1 MGRIPSGTASALACG
16 RRDRLLGVRA
26 ISELLCEITMFLR
39 IGGMAESV
47 SGLHQH
53 ISLSLSQLLLNGEV
67 VAIVDDDAAIR
78 EPLRIYFEEHG
89 LAVVE
94 CASGAALMELLVARG
109 VALILLDIGLPDID
123 GVSLL
128 PQVIAQS
135 PDVAVVMLTGVADLR
150 VAMDCMRKGAADYL
164 SKPVQFEEIFHVA
177 RKALEKRRLIFE
189 NRKYQ
194 EELEEA
200 HFRIQLIHQLSM
212 KMNTV
217 YLSTVELDQ
226 ILRAVLVGITA
237 KEGLGFNRAFLALFD
252 EDGQALCGR
261 MAIGPSCREEA
272 GRVWGEIAARELGFL
287 EIVDNLKLTSDHQDA
302 AVNALV
308 RSLRISATESDNV
321 LIRAVRDRRSFRVA
335 PDNGHVPVPM
345 DRRNRNAEGHNGSEY
360 PRERRAGE
368 VDTYPAPAVPYD
380 LINLLGEDCFV
391 VVPLYSPGRSFG
403 VIIADN
409 YVTRQAIL
417 GTHVG
422 LLELFASQA
431 SLAIEQSHLY
441 NDMQNKIAELETVN
455 QELDRSKDLLVEA
468 ERYAALGHM
477 AAQLVH
483 IIRNP
488 ITSIGGVSRILS
500 KKTADA
506 EWSKYLNVIIHET
519 ERVEAT
525 LEDLFDFVGQGEITR
540 EPVSLCSMLKKTVI
554 LLQTVMN
561 RQGVAWQL
569 HCPGPELE
577 IQADMHLIRQA
588 FLHLFKNAV
597 EAMPEG
603 GQLGI
608 AVEPDVDRVVVCI
621 TDTGHG
627 MPDSYLGKAKDPFFT
642 TKTYGTGMGL
652 TLVERIVKAHGGS
665 FSLAPRSEGGLEARV
680 SLPLH

>member
-1 MGRIPSGTASALACG
+1 M
-16 RRDRLLGVRA
+16 V
-26 ISELLCEITMFLR
+26 
-39 IGGMAESV
+39 ESV
-47 SGLHQH
+47 AGLHQH
-53 ISLSLSQLLLNGEV
+53 ISISLSQLLLNGEV

-78 EPLRIYFEEHG
+78 EPLRAYFEEHG

-94 CASGAALMELLVARG
+94 CTSAASLMELLSARA
-109 VALILLDIGLPDID
+109 VALILLDIGLPDAD

-128 PQVIAQS
+128 PQIISQC
-135 PDVAVVMLTGVADLR
+135 PDVAVVMLTGIADLR

-164 SKPVQFEEIFHVA
+164 SKPVRFEEIFHVA
-177 RKALEKRRLIFE
+177 RKALEKRRLVFE

-200 HFRIQLIHQLSM
+200 HFRIQLIHQLSI

-252 EDGQALCGR
+252 EDGKTLRGQ

-287 EIVDNLKLTSDHQDA
+287 EIVDNLKQTHDQQDA
-302 AVNALV
+302 TVNRLA
-308 RSLRISATESDNV
+308 RSLAIPASEQDNL
-321 LIRAVRDRRSFRVA
+321 LIRAVRDRRSFRVT
-335 PDNGHVPVPM
+335 PDNGHVPIAM
-345 DRRNRNAEGHNGSEY
+345 DRRNKNGDGWRNGEGQMA
-360 PRERRAGE
+360 ERRSGDE
-368 VDTYPAPAVPYD
+368 DTYPPPTVPYD

-409 YVTRQAIL
+409 YVTRQPIL
-417 GTHVG
+417 RPHVG

-431 SLAIEQSHLY
+431 SLAIEQSHHY
-441 NDMQNKIAELETVN
+441 HDMQKKIAELETVN

-468 ERYAALGHM
+468 ERFTALGQM

-500 KKTADA
+500 KKTTDP

-525 LEDLFDFVGQGEITR
+525 LEDLFDFVGQGEITC
-540 EPVSLCSMLKKTVI
+540 EPVQLCSMLKKTVI
-554 LLQTVMN
+554 LLQNAMN
-561 RQGVAWQL
+561 RQGVSWQL
-569 HCPGPELE
+569 QCDGPEIE
-577 IQADMHLIRQA
+577 FQGDTHLLRQA
-588 FLHLFKNAV
+588 FLHIFKNAV
-597 EAMPEG
+597 EAMAEG
-603 GQLGI
+603 GQLNIVVRQEGELAEVSI
-608 AVEPDVDRVVVCI
+608 A
-621 TDTGHG
+621 DTGPG
-627 MPDSYLGKAKDPFFT
+627 MPDSYLDKAKDPFFT

-652 TLVERIVKAHGGS
+652 TLVERIIKAHGGR
-665 FSLAPRSEGGLEARV
+665 FSLSPRQSGGLEARV
-680 SLPLH
+680 ALPLH